1 MISATAKRIFF
12 WGLFLLFFL
21 TAPAALFYAK
31 GYRFSFQQ
39 GVFVYTGSIT
49 IRSVPQNIEVLL
61 NKKPVKSKKINFIN
75 NSYHLDGIKPGEY
88 ILDIQS
94 PGHNSWS
101 KKIFIHSGNS
111 YELWNVILT
120 KKEIEKKSY
129 DARGIEKFFISP
141 DNKKIAI
148 AQYGNG
154 GEFLVKIL
162 AISSG
167 TAVDVFSS
175 LEYKF
180 APDKESIEWS
190 PQSDKII
197 IPAAKDGAKRYFLV
211 NIENNETVNLKDIAG
226 TDAIRN
232 VRWDTEKRGWL
243 YYLSGNTLL
252 NLNPESKELKT
263 LAEDAASYDISGSKI
278 YLFRPSDGIIY
289 RMKSE
294 KINDAEKISSAP
306 PLDMS
311 NPNFQI
317 TVYDETGIAFFNKNN
332 KLLYVHNE
340 GDKDDYFKELSGNAE
355 GFQFSDDGKKLLY
368 WSEFEMSLY
377 FLRDWDVQP
386 KREENESRQLLRFS
400 SQIENV
406 QWHKD
411 YEHVLFSTGK
421 KIKIVEADYRDN
433 INIMDILSTNED
445 NSAFIADSSLNKIFF
460 IGEDGNGKN
469 LYSIDF
475 PEKTGIFGLR

>member
-1 MISATAKRIFF
+1 MMSVVAKRIFF
-12 WGLFLLFFL
+12 WGLFLLFLL

-31 GYRFSFQQ
+31 GYRFNFRQ

-49 IRSVPQNIEVLL
+49 LRSIPQNIEILL
-61 NKKPVKSKKINFIN
+61 NKKPVKNKKINFIN
-75 NSYHLDGIKPGEY
+75 SSYHLDGIRPGEY

-94 PGHNSWS
+94 PGYNSWS

-129 DARGIEKFFISP
+129 DAFGIEKFFISP
-141 DNKKIAI
+141 DKKKIAI
-148 AQYGNG
+148 AQYGSD
-154 GEFLVKIL
+154 GEFLVKTLTIG
-162 AISSG
+162 SG
-167 TAVDVFSS
+167 TAENVFSS
-175 LEYKF
+175 LEYQF
-180 APDKESIEWS
+180 TPDKENIEWA

-197 IPAAKDGAKRYFLV
+197 IPAVKGGAKRYFLV
-211 NIENNETVNLKDIAG
+211 NTESNKTINLKDIAR
-226 TDAIRN
+226 TDDIIN
-232 VRWDTEKRGWL
+232 VRWDMEKNNLL
-243 YYLSGNTLL
+243 YYLSEKTLF
-252 NLNPESKELKT
+252 NLNADNGVLRT
-263 LAEDAASYDISGSKI
+263 LADDVASYDISGSKI
-278 YLFRPSDGIIY
+278 YLFRPSDGFIY

-306 PLDMS
+306 LSDTN
-311 NPNFQI
+311 NPDFQI
-317 TVYDETGIAFFNKNN
+317 TVYDETRIAFFNKNK
-332 KLLYVHNE
+332 KLLYVYNE
-340 GDKDDYFKELSGNAE
+340 GVKDDYFKELSGNAD
-355 GFQFSDDGKKLLY
+355 GFQFSNDGKKMLY
-368 WSEFEMSLY
+368 WSEFEISLY

-411 YEHVLFSTGK
+411 YEHVLFSTDK

-433 INIMDILSTNED
+433 INIMDILNTNED

-460 IGEDGNGKN
+460 IGEDRNGKN

>member
-31 GYRFSFQQ
+31 GYRFSFRQ

-49 IRSVPQNIEVLL
+49 LRSTPQNVEILL
-61 NKKPVKSKKINFIN
+61 NKEPVKSKKINFIN
-75 NSYHLDGIKPGEY
+75 SSYHIDGIRPGEY
-88 ILDIQS
+88 ILDVQS
-94 PGHNSWS
+94 SGYNSWS

-141 DNKKIAI
+141 DKKKIAV

-180 APDKESIEWS
+180 APDKENIEWS

-197 IPAAKDGAKRYFLV
+197 IPAVKDGKNSYFLV
-211 NIENNETVNLKDIAG
+211 NTENKETIDLKDIVPADG
-226 TDAIRN
+226 IGN
-232 VRWDTEKRGWL
+232 IRWDLKKKNWL
-243 YYLSGNTLL
+243 YYLSRNSLFNL
-252 NLNPESKELKT
+252 NLESGELNT
-263 LAEDAASYDISGSKI
+263 LAENAASYDISGSKI

-294 KINDAEKISSAP
+294 KINDAEKISSSP
-306 PLDMS
+306 PPNMS
-311 NPNFQI
+311 NPDFQI
-317 TVYDETGIAFFNKNN
+317 DVYDETKIAFFNKNN
-332 KLLYVHNE
+332 KLLYAYNE
-340 GDKDDYFKELSGNAE
+340 GVKEDYFRELSGNAD

-368 WSEFEMSLY
+368 WSEFEISLY
-377 FLRDWDVQP
+377 FLSDWDVQP
-386 KREENESRQLLRFS
+386 RREENESRQLLRFS
-400 SQIENV
+400 SHIENV

-411 YEHVLFSTGK
+411 YEHVLFSTDK

-433 INIMDILSTNED
+433 INTMDVLNTNGD
-445 NSAFIADSSLNKIFF
+445 DSVFIADPSLNKIFF
-460 IGEDGNGKN
+460 IDQEDNGKN